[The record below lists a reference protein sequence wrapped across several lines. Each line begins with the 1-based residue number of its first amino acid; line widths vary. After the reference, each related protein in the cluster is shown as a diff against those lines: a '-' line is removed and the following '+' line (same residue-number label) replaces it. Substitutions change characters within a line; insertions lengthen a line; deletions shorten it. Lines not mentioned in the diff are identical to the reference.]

1 MLAELEWSYPLLPSP
16 SFPPLLSLPFPLS
29 MLLSLHSIKINLG
42 TFILATKIMKGYL
55 LTLRD

>member
-16 SFPPLLSLPFPLS
+16 FFPPLLSLLSPLS

-42 TFILATKIMKGYL
+42 MFISATKIMKGYL